1 MQQFMSHVR
10 SRYKTTT
17 VGPSPTCDKD
27 STKVRSCCRRTPAPT
42 RLIATSSEMP
52 ASFVATVVC
61 TRPKRR
67 DARWATSEQ
76 AAMPD
81 GANT

>member
-1 MQQFMSHVR
+1 
-10 SRYKTTT
+10 
-17 VGPSPTCDKD
+17 
-27 STKVRSCCRRTPAPT
+27 
-42 RLIATSSEMP
+42 MP

-67 DARWATSEQ
+67 DARCATSEQ

>member
-1 MQQFMSHVR
+1 
-10 SRYKTTT
+10 
-17 VGPSPTCDKD
+17 
-27 STKVRSCCRRTPAPT
+27 
-42 RLIATSSEMP
+42 MP